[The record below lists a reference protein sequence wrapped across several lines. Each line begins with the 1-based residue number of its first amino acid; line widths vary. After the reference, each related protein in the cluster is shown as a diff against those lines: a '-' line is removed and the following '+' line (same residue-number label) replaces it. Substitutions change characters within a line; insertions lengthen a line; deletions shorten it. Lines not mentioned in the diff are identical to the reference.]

1 MNQSSEFSTLIHDI
15 LTSVANLFHN
25 SDFKPEHWLLWLDK
39 IPHIHADLNVLT
51 NHLNQNPQWA
61 SEQFLAYS
69 QEAQRLLHS
78 QTQYWSGAAPFPDLT
93 SDRRFKAEEWVHHP
107 FFQLISQH
115 YILLEKHLLN
125 WFNQLSTQDQ
135 PSIKRVQFLIQ
146 QMYQALSPENFLLTN
161 PQLLNATLHNNGL
174 NLLQGL
180 RNFLQDIQTQG
191 INLWTLPLS
200 DSSTYQVGKNL
211 AVTPGKV
218 VYQNELIELIQ
229 YIPQTEH
236 VYAIPLLM
244 IPPWINKYYIL
255 DLRPENS
262 LVRWLV
268 EQGVMVFMISWRNPD
283 SNHAH
288 LGLNDYLQLGPV
300 AAIEVI
306 QNLLQIN
313 QVSTLGFCIGGTLL
327 SMLLAYYKA
336 QNNNVIASATFLASL
351 IDFSEPG
358 ELGVFIH
365 EQQIQLLEQ
374 RMQEQGYLD
383 GSIMAAAFNMLRPQD
398 LVWKIFVQRYLLGQ
412 APAAFD
418 LLFWNMDT
426 TNMPARM
433 HSEYLRN
440 LYLANDLVKPGKL
453 SMNEVPLDISTIE
466 IPAFFLSTQKD
477 HIALWQSTYKGFH
490 LLSGPKKFVL
500 GGSGHIAGIV
510 IPPGKDKYGY
520 YTNDQY
526 PLEPE
531 EWIESA
537 EYHLGSWWP
546 LWLSWL
552 KGYLGN
558 SVQAQGF
565 IKNLLSQSLYD
576 APGEYVFKTTNTRS

>member
-1 MNQSSEFSTLIHDI
+1 MNQRSEFSILIQEILSSTATL
-15 LTSVANLFHN
+15 FQN
-25 SDFKPEHWLLWLDK
+25 SDYKPDLWLQWLDK
-39 IPHIHADLNVLT
+39 IPHAHADFNVLT
-51 NHLNQNPQWA
+51 QYLVQNPQWA
-61 SEQFLAYS
+61 NDQFWIYS
-69 QEAQRLLHS
+69 QEAQRLLQN
-78 QTQYWSGAAPFPDLT
+78 QTQYWSGIAPFPEL
-93 SDRRFKAEEWVHHP
+93 SEDRRFSAEEWSNHP

-125 WFNQLSTQDQ
+125 LFNKIPTNDQ

-146 QMYQALSPENFLLTN
+146 HAYQAFSPENFLLTN
-161 PQLLNATLHNNGL
+161 PLLLNETMQNNGL

-200 DSSTYQVGKNL
+200 DSTTYAVGKNL

-229 YIPQTEH
+229 YIPQTKK
-236 VYAIPLLM
+236 VGAIPLLM

-262 LVRWLV
+262 LARWLV
-268 EQGVMVFMISWRNPD
+268 EQGIMVFIISWRNPD
-283 SNHAH
+283 QSHAH
-288 LGLNDYLQLGPV
+288 LGLSEYLQLGPI
-300 AAIEVI
+300 AAIEAM
-306 QNLLQIN
+306 QNILQVS

-336 QNNNVIASATFLASL
+336 QNKQVIASATFLASL
-351 IDFSEPG
+351 IDFSDPG

-365 EQQIQLLEQ
+365 EQQIQVLEQ

-383 GSIMAAAFNMLRPQD
+383 GGVMAAAFNMLRPND
-398 LVWKIFVQRYLLGQ
+398 LIWKVFAQRYLLGQ
-412 APAAFD
+412 PPGAFD

-426 TNMPARM
+426 TNMPAKM

-453 SMNEVPLDISTIE
+453 LMNDIPLDISAIE

-477 HIALWQSTYKGFH
+477 HIAVWQSTYRGFN
-490 LLSGPKKFVL
+490 LLNGPKKFVL

-520 YTNDQY
+520 YTNENY
-526 PLEPE
+526 PVDPE
-531 EWIESA
+531 DWIKNADHHS
-537 EYHLGSWWP
+537 GSWWP
-546 LWLSWL
+546 LWLDWL
-552 KGYLGN
+552 KEYTGN
-558 SVQAQGF
+558 SLQARPF
-565 IKNLLSQSLYD
+565 IKNLATQGLYD
-576 APGEYVFKTTNTRS
+576 APGKYVHTKST